1 MISFEL
7 TGPLTLETFSD
18 RTDNGSRGGRAEP
31 GTTTEKDARMGC
43 N

>member
-18 RTDNGSRGGRAEP
+18 RADNGSHAGRAEP
-31 GTTTEKDARMGC
+31 ATTTKKDARIGC